1 MANYFTDRV
10 VQYPGRVTM
19 VPVQGE
25 ANTYDMSRAEG
36 DVTNPGTPF
45 NAETFNDIADDIIQ
59 DADDNIITDAELQ
72 TIATALGVTPAKL
85 YNILNA
91 ITNKILTVENVTSQ
105 ISVTASTGNILQAWA
120 RRWGNVV
127 EIGMRVNN
135 NSEVAAGA
143 NIFVGTLNP
152 ASLRPLVTTTG
163 SNYIGQRAIAGQI
176 STSGAITIKNTS
188 SSALTLSDNF
198 YISFIYIIA

>member
-85 YNILNA
+85 YNILSNMA
-91 ITNKILTVENVTSQ
+91 FVEDITND
-105 ISVTASTGNILQAWA
+105 ISVTASTGSFVSAIA
-120 RRWGNVV
+120 RKCGKVV
-127 EIGMRVNN
+127 QIGLYVNN
-135 NSEVAAGA
+135 SAEVAAGA

-176 STSGAITIKNTS
+176 STSGAITIRNSS
-188 SSALTLSDNF
+188 SSALTIGGNF
-198 YISFIYIIA
+198 YIGFTYLIP